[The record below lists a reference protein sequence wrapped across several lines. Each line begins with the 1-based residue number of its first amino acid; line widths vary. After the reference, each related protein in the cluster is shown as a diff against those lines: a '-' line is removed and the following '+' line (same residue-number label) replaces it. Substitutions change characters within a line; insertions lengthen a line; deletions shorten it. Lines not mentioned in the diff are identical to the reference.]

1 MGRLVTVGRGSYSV
15 CDTKVVHG
23 KRSQQ
28 KVKREKA
35 RKRVREI

>member
-23 KRSQQ
+23 KWSQQ

-35 RKRVREI
+35 RKRVQEI